1 MKNLILK
8 NSMKIVASVMVF
20 ILISC
25 EKSDDLIRSE
35 VSGTYIGT
43 LTSNVAGK
51 SISSKT
57 NNSATAVITMV
68 GDEIEVHCFGDNF
81 DTTIKLDL
89 YHNGDSIN
97 VCLTGN
103 DFENMYGHML
113 GQGNMMNGSM
123 HTNGNEWMQ
132 HLNNEHQDGDEHFGG
147 FDMIHHTF
155 NYTFKMNNGDFYFQ
169 GQKK

>member
-8 NSMKIVASVMVF
+8 DRMKIVAVAMVF

-25 EKSDDLIRSE
+25 EKSDDLVSSE

-43 LTSNVAGK
+43 LTSNVSGK
-51 SISSKT
+51 STVAKSNT
-57 NNSATAVITMV
+57 AATAVVKMV
-68 GDEIEVHCFGDNF
+68 GNQIEVHCFGDDF
-81 DTTIKLDL
+81 DTTIMLSL
-89 YHNGDSIN
+89 YEDGDMIN
-97 VCLTGN
+97 TCLTGN
-103 DFENMYGHML
+103 DFENRYGHML

-147 FDMIHHTF
+147 FDMIHHSF
-155 NYTFKMNNGDFYFQ
+155 NYTFKMNNGEFHFQ
-169 GQKK
+169 GTKK